1 MIAEAIQSSE
11 EREERRH
18 KEMVDLQQRRLQI
31 EESKAEIN
39 RQGINGLVD
48 AINKLANSM
57 LALAA
62 HRNQSSSK

>member
-1 MIAEAIQSSE
+1 
-11 EREERRH
+11 
-18 KEMVDLQQRRLQI
+18 MVDLHQRRLQI

-57 LALAA
+57 LALAG
-62 HRNQSSSK
+62 HRNQSSS